1 VLCWQSAV
9 QGKHLPREMSSENLY
24 GIKIGRKKKITVEIT
39 EKQMKRKNEVGNYES

>member
-24 GIKIGRKKKITVEIT
+24 GIKIGKEKNSGNNT
-39 EKQMKRKNEVGNYES
+39 ETNEAQE